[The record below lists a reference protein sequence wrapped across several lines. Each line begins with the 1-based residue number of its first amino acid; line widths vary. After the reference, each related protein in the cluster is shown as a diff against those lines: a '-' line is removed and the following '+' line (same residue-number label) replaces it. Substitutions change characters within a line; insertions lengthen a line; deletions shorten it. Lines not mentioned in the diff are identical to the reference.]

1 MASLQQRHWRGE
13 VAGLTSRDRR
23 PCVYKVYLPDRLQG
37 RRYSLDGV
45 VAAEITQAET
55 ALVRRCNRERA
66 SQLARARPAA
76 SAR

>member
-1 MASLQQRHWRGE
+1 MASLHQRHWRGE
-13 VAGLTSRDRR
+13 VAGLTRRDRR

-55 ALVRRCNRERA
+55 ALARRCNRE
-66 SQLARARPAA
+66 RARPAA